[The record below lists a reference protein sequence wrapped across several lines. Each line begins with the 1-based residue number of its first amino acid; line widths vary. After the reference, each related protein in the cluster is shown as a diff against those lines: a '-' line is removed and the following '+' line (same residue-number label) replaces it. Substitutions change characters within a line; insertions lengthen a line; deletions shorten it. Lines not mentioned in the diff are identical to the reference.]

1 MTVYKLYLK
10 LIRRNF
16 KSILMYLLIFVGI
29 FFMFAMINSNN
40 KTTSSFKEVKP
51 TIAYI
56 DEEQSNLSMNL
67 KDYLA
72 TITTISDIDSVETGK
87 DAIFFGEIAAYIIIP
102 DGFSEHFNNQQATN
116 IHIEQRENES
126 NAMLVQQYVNSY
138 LQSVSTYQKNTA
150 LSLDEI
156 HAQILDDQSNKTEI
170 AFAIANPEKANDDVL
185 LRQLFFNYLSFICLS
200 VTILIV
206 GIVMHSMNNSEIRK
220 RNLAAPIKSV
230 SMNIQMVLGN
240 LTFSIGLWLLFMII
254 ISAFSNNMLN
264 SIGFTYML
272 NSLVF
277 FLVAL
282 SIAFLAANLIVNT
295 AHPTELLSA
304 ITNILGLGMTFLG
317 GAFVPQ
323 KLISDSVLAISRF
336 TPTYWYVLVNDKLV
350 DLSEPTLEIFQYI
363 GIQSLFAVACFILSM
378 VVYKNKRVQES
389 I

>member
-206 GIVMHSMNNSEIRK
+206 GIVMHSMNNREIRK

-240 LTFSIGLWLLFMII
+240 LTFSVGLWLLFMII

>member
-220 RNLAAPIKSV
+220 RNLASPIKSV

-240 LTFSIGLWLLFMII
+240 LTFSVGLWLLFMII

>member
-102 DGFSEHFNNQQATN
+102 DGFSEHFNNQLATN

-170 AFAIANPEKANDDVL
+170 AFAIANPETANDDVL

-240 LTFSIGLWLLFMII
+240 LTFSVGLWLLFMII

>member
-16 KSILMYLLIFVGI
+16 KSILLYLFIFVGI
-29 FFMFAMINSNN
+29 FFMFAIINSNN
-40 KTTSSFKEVKP
+40 KTTNSFKEVKP

-72 TITTISDIDSVETGK
+72 TITKISDIDSAELGK
-87 DAIFFGEIAAYIIIP
+87 DALFFGDIAACIIIP
-102 DGFSEHFNNQQATN
+102 DGFSEHFNNQQLTN
-116 IHIEQRENES
+116 IQIEQREDES

-138 LQSVSTYQKNTA
+138 LQSVNTYQKNTT

-156 HAQILDDQSNKTEI
+156 HAKILDDQSNKTEV
-170 AFAIANPEKANDDVL
+170 AFAIANPETANDDVI

-200 VTILIV
+200 VTILMV
-206 GIVMHSMNNSEIRK
+206 GVVMHSMNNSEIRK
-220 RNLAAPIKSV
+220 RNLAAPIKSL

-240 LTFSIGLWLLFMII
+240 LTFSIGLWVLFMII
-254 ISAFSNNMLN
+254 ICAFSNNMFN

-336 TPTYWYVLVNDKLV
+336 TPTYWYVLANDKLV
-350 DLSEPTLEIFQYI
+350 DLSQPTLEIFQYI

>member
-87 DAIFFGEIAAYIIIP
+87 DAIFFGEIAAYIIVP

-240 LTFSIGLWLLFMII
+240 LTFSVGLWLLFMII

>member
-156 HAQILDDQSNKTEI
+156 HAQILDDQSNKTDI

-206 GIVMHSMNNSEIRK
+206 GIVMHSMNNREIRK

-240 LTFSIGLWLLFMII
+240 LTFSVGLWLLFMII

>member
-1 MTVYKLYLK
+1 
-10 LIRRNF
+10 
-16 KSILMYLLIFVGI
+16 
-29 FFMFAMINSNN
+29 
-40 KTTSSFKEVKP
+40 
-51 TIAYI
+51 
-56 DEEQSNLSMNL
+56 
-67 KDYLA
+67 
-72 TITTISDIDSVETGK
+72 
-87 DAIFFGEIAAYIIIP
+87 
-102 DGFSEHFNNQQATN
+102 
-116 IHIEQRENES
+116 
-126 NAMLVQQYVNSY
+126 
-138 LQSVSTYQKNTA
+138 
-150 LSLDEI
+150 
-156 HAQILDDQSNKTEI
+156 
-170 AFAIANPEKANDDVL
+170 
-185 LRQLFFNYLSFICLS
+185 
-200 VTILIV
+200 
-206 GIVMHSMNNSEIRK
+206 MHSMNNSEIRK

>member
-16 KSILMYLLIFVGI
+16 KSILLYLFIFVGI
-29 FFMFAMINSNN
+29 FFMFVIINSNN
-40 KTTSSFKEVKP
+40 KTTNSFKEVKP

-72 TITTISDIDSVETGK
+72 TITKISDIDSAESGK
-87 DAIFFGEIAAYIIIP
+87 DALFFGDIAACITIP
-102 DGFSEHFNNQQATN
+102 DGFSEHFNNQQVTN
-116 IHIEQRENES
+116 IQIEQREDES

-138 LQSVSTYQKNTA
+138 LQSVSTYQKNTT

-156 HAQILDDQSNKTEI
+156 HAKILDDQSNKTEV
-170 AFAIANPEKANDDVL
+170 AFAIADPETANDDVI

-200 VTILIV
+200 VTILMV
-206 GIVMHSMNNSEIRK
+206 GVVMHSMNNSEIRK
-220 RNLAAPIKSV
+220 RNLAAPIKSL

-240 LTFSIGLWLLFMII
+240 LTFSIGLWVLFMII
-254 ISAFSNNMLN
+254 ICAFSNNMFSL
-264 SIGFTYML
+264 IGFTYML

-336 TPTYWYVLVNDKLV
+336 TPTYWYVLANDKLV
-350 DLSEPTLEIFQYI
+350 DLSQPTLEIFQYI

>member
-16 KSILMYLLIFVGI
+16 KSILMYLFIFVGI
-29 FFMFAMINSNN
+29 FFMFAIINSNN
-40 KTTSSFKEVKP
+40 KTTSNFKEVKP
-51 TIAYI
+51 SIAYI

-72 TITTISDIDSVETGK
+72 TITVISDIDSAETGK
-87 DAIFFGEIAAYIIIP
+87 DAIFFGDIAACITIP

-116 IHIEQRENES
+116 IHIEQREDES

-138 LQSVSTYQKNTA
+138 LQSVGTYQKNTT

-156 HAQILDDQSNKTEI
+156 HAQILDDQSNKTEV
-170 AFAIANPEKANDDVL
+170 AFAIANPETANDDVI

-200 VTILIV
+200 VTILMV
-206 GIVMHSMNNSEIRK
+206 GVVMHSMNNSEIRK
-220 RNLAAPIKSV
+220 RNLAAPIKSL

-240 LTFSIGLWLLFMII
+240 LTFSIGLWILFMII
-254 ISAFSNNMLN
+254 ICAFSNNMLN

-389 I
+389 V

>member
-170 AFAIANPEKANDDVL
+170 AFAIANPETANDDVL

-240 LTFSIGLWLLFMII
+240 LTFSVGLWLLFMII